1 MGLFNKTV
9 IINENNM
16 IIKIHNK
23 KEALFMAEQWLKI
36 ANDCANLVNST
47 KNIDVFFSRYI
58 LLIEELEKMSK
69 IEIFNCFKEKQPS
82 QNLKEVLDKREDTIN
97 DFITRFYNETIFEI
111 NSLKTVSAK
120 NKRIEN
126 FYIKL
131 QKYKNMMSNNHLS
144 RIENLYLNLK
154 NG

>member
-9 IINENNM
+9 IISENNM

>member
-97 DFITRFYNETIFEI
+97 DFITRFYNETIFKI